1 MALFKYRP
9 TPLGWAFLAGL
20 AGIIVAVVFAF
31 SGGSDSKASANKSTA
46 PAGSPTADTRLVLGD
61 GPSHA
66 TPTLPAGATPDAGAS
81 ATATPASGDGAI
93 AIASPA
99 AAPDPGIAFAFPLQS
114 WLSIGDRF
122 GVSRGAGY
130 MHGDIDL
137 NVDPNA
143 TTTLYAVCT
152 GSFVGAA
159 ENNNYGSY
167 FVIDC
172 GNQWTAVYAMV
183 GSTNLHVQQA
193 VTAGDSVGDIGPV
206 KDASD
211 AHLHFEL
218 RYHGYPVNPEAYMQ
232 FGATA
237 GVAPTPT
244 PVPTNVPATASPTAT
259 KTPKSAPHAT
269 PTPPDAAPG
278 TTAPPPQATDT
289 PVPAPT
295 SAATATPTPWQP
307 TPTATATPPP
317 TETVAPTRTPLPPR
331 RSPTPAPISD

>member
-9 TPLGWAFLAGL
+9 TPLGWAFLVGL
-20 AGIIVAVVFAF
+20 AGIIAAVVFAF
-31 SGGSDSKASANKSTA
+31 SGGSDSKASANKPA
-46 PAGSPTADTRLVLGD
+46 AGSPTADTRLVLGD
-61 GPSHA
+61 GPSRA
-66 TPTLPAGATPDAGAS
+66 TPTLPAGTTPGTTAS
-81 ATATPASGDGAI
+81 ATTTAATGDGAI

-99 AAPDPGIAFAFPLQS
+99 PPPDPGIAFAFPLQS

-130 MHGDIDL
+130 MHGGIDL
-137 NVDPNA
+137 NVDADA

-159 ENNNYGSY
+159 QSNNYGSY

-183 GSTNLHVQQA
+183 GSTNLHVQQPVA
-193 VTAGDSVGDIGPV
+193 AGDPVGDIGPA
-206 KDASD
+206 KDAGG

-244 PVPTNVPATASPTAT
+244 PAPTNAPATASPTAT
-259 KTPKSAPHAT
+259 KTPKPAPRAT
-269 PTPPDAAPG
+269 STPPSIGGAPDPS
-278 TTAPPPQATDT
+278 APPPQATDT

-295 SAATATPTPWQP
+295 ATSTPTPWEP